1 MSALI
6 EYAKSELNKAF
17 PDTTDEMQE
26 MAKNNVIELI
36 TVFSEQ
42 GHSGMSAP
50 YVLRLFERL
59 ARFNPLLPLTG
70 EDDEWGEPYGNKN
83 TQQNKRCSKI
93 FRDNFDNSTA
103 HNIEG
108 KVMIDE
114 DGFSYTNNESSIP
127 VTFPYVVP
135 DKPKYVHVKDQEK
148 HEPSEKEGKLSLIIM
163 WLIDLKD
170 RLTDCDDKQM
180 LDDVVDF
187 LNESL
192 MEESKNDV

>member
-1 MSALI
+1 MSILI

-26 MAKNNVIELI
+26 MAKSNVIKLL

-70 EDDEWGEPYGNKN
+70 EDEEWGEPYGDKN
-83 TQQNKRCSKI
+83 TQQNKRCGKI

-103 HNIEG
+103 RNIEG
-108 KVMIDE
+108 RVMIDE
-114 DGFSYTNNESSIP
+114 DGFSYTSNESSIP
-127 VTFPYVVP
+127 VTFPYAVP
-135 DKPKYVHVKDQEK
+135 DKPEYVHIKDREK

-163 WLIDLKD
+163 WLIDLKN
-170 RLTDCDDKQM
+170 RLTDYDDKQM
-180 LDDVVDF
+180 LNDAIDF